1 MKTFLLS
8 FSLIITFSLKAQIT
22 TPIVKAFFGVDGE
35 VKARNV
41 NGALQSSDDW
51 FMFPG
56 TAGTNT
62 NGTFVIDTTG
72 AAALVSRYNTNP
84 ATRMNTFFRT
94 MSRPQISLVN
104 NRIWMDAMFVR
115 D

>member
-1 MKTFLLS
+1 MKTLLLS
-8 FSLIITFSLKAQIT
+8 LSLLLTYSIKAQII

-51 FMFPG
+51 FIFPG
-56 TAGTNT
+56 TAGTVT
-62 NGTFVIDTTG
+62 NGTHVIDTTG
-72 AAALVSRYNTNP
+72 AAALVRLYNTNP
-84 ATRMNTFFRT
+84 AARMNTFFRT